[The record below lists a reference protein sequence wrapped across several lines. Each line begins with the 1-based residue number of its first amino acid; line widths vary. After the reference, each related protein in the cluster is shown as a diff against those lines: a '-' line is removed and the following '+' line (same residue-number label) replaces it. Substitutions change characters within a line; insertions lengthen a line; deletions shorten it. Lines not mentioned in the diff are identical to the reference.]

1 MPSRAGPGTRLCAS
15 GRTEERTLDLATL
28 IGLIG
33 AFAIVLASILIG
45 GSAGTFINTPSLFI
59 VLGGTALVT
68 MMKFSLGQFMSAAS
82 IAVKAFLHK
91 PSSPEELIGTA
102 VQLAKT
108 ARQGGL
114 LALEDA
120 EVPDEFMKSGLSLVI
135 DGHPGE
141 VVRSMLSKDI
151 HQTLQRH
158 SDGQDIFKAI
168 GDVGPAMGMIGTL
181 IGLVQMLSSMDDP
194 KQIGPAMAVALLT
207 TLYGALLANLFAL
220 PIADKLAVRSREES
234 FRKSLIIDALLSIQS
249 GQNPRVI
256 ENMLETYLPKSKRQQ
271 DEFDA

>member
-1 MPSRAGPGTRLCAS
+1 M
-15 GRTEERTLDLATL
+15 DLATL

-33 AFAIVLASILIG
+33 AFGIVIASILLG
-45 GSAGTFINTPSLFI
+45 GSAGTFINTPSLLV
-59 VLGGTALVT
+59 VLGGTVMVT
-68 MMKFSLGQFMSAAS
+68 MMKFSLGKFLGAAG

-91 PSSPEELIGTA
+91 PTPAEELIETA
-102 VQLAKT
+102 VELAKT

-120 EVPDEFMKSGLSLVI
+120 EVPDDFMKSGLGLLI
-135 DGHPGE
+135 DGHPADI
-141 VVRSMLSKDI
+141 VRSMLTKDMNL
-151 HQTLQRH
+151 TLQRH
-158 SDGQDIFKAI
+158 NDGQDIFKAI

-181 IGLVQMLSSMDDP
+181 IGLVQMLANMDDP

-207 TLYGALLANLFAL
+207 TLYGAILANMFAL

-234 FRKSLIIDALLSIQS
+234 VTKSLVIDALIGIQG

-256 ENMLETYLPKSKRQQ
+256 ASMLETYLPKSKRPA
-271 DEFDA
+271 EEEEA

>member
-1 MPSRAGPGTRLCAS
+1 
-15 GRTEERTLDLATL
+15 LDLATL

-33 AFAIVLASILIG
+33 AMGIVMAAILVGGSASSFIDTASIL
-45 GSAGTFINTPSLFI
+45 L
-59 VLGGTALVT
+59 VLGGTVLVT
-68 MMKFSLGQFMSAAS
+68 MMKFSLGKFFGATS

-91 PSSPEELIGTA
+91 PTSPEQLIEDA
-102 VQLAKT
+102 VELAKT

-120 EVPDEFMKSGLSLVI
+120 EVRDDFMKSGLGLLI
-135 DGHPGE
+135 DGHPAE
-141 VVRSMLSKDI
+141 VVRSMLSKDL

-181 IGLVQMLSSMDDP
+181 IGLVQMLANMNDP

-207 TLYGALLANLFAL
+207 TLYGAVLANMVAL
-220 PIADKLAVRSREES
+220 PIADKLAVRSKEEK
-234 FRKSLIIDALLSIQS
+234 FRKSLIIDALLSIQA
-249 GQNPRVI
+249 GQNPRII
-256 ENMLETYLPKSKRQQ
+256 ENMLETYLPRSKRQP
-271 DEFDA
+271 DEVEA

>member
-1 MPSRAGPGTRLCAS
+1 
-15 GRTEERTLDLATL
+15 LDLATL

-33 AFAIVLASILIG
+33 AFGIVLASILIG
-45 GSAGTFINTPSLFI
+45 GSAGTFINTPSLLL
-59 VLGGTALVT
+59 VLGGTVLVT
-68 MMKFSLGQFMSAAS
+68 MMKFSLGKFLGATS

-91 PSSPEELIGTA
+91 PSSPEELIENA
-102 VQLAKT
+102 VELAKS

-120 EVPDEFMKSGLSLVI
+120 EVRDDFMKSGLGLLI
-135 DGHPGE
+135 DGHPAE
-141 VVRSMLSKDI
+141 VVRSMLSKDL

-181 IGLVQMLSSMDDP
+181 IGLVQMLANMDDP
-194 KQIGPAMAVALLT
+194 KQIGPAMAIALLT
-207 TLYGALLANLFAL
+207 TLYGAILANMVAL
-220 PIADKLAVRSREES
+220 PIADKLAVRSREENV
-234 FRKSLIIDALLSIQS
+234 RKSLIIDALLSIQS

-256 ENMLETYLPKSKRQQ
+256 ENMLETYLPRSKRQP
-271 DEFDA
+271 DELEA

>member
-1 MPSRAGPGTRLCAS
+1 
-15 GRTEERTLDLATL
+15 LDLATL

-33 AFAIVLASILIG
+33 AFGIVLASIMIG
-45 GSAGTFINTPSLFI
+45 GSAGTFINTPSLLL
-59 VLGGTALVT
+59 VLGGTVLVT
-68 MMKFSLGQFMSAAS
+68 MMKFSLGKFLGATS

-91 PSSPEELIGTA
+91 PSSPEELIENA
-102 VQLAKT
+102 VQLAKS

-120 EVPDEFMKSGLSLVI
+120 EVRDDFMKSGLGLLI
-135 DGHPGE
+135 DGHPAE
-141 VVRSMLSKDI
+141 VVRSMLSKDL

-181 IGLVQMLSSMDDP
+181 IGLVQMLANMDDP
-194 KQIGPAMAVALLT
+194 KQIGPAMAIALLT
-207 TLYGALLANLFAL
+207 TLYGAILANMVAL
-220 PIADKLAVRSREES
+220 PIADKLAVRSREENV
-234 FRKSLIIDALLSIQS
+234 RKSLIIDALLSIQS

-256 ENMLETYLPKSKRQQ
+256 ENMLETYLPRSKRQP
-271 DEFDA
+271 DELEA